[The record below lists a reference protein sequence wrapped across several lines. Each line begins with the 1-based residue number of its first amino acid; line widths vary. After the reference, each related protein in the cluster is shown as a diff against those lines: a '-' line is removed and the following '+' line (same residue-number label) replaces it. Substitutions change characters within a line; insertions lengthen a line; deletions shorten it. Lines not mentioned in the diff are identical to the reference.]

1 MKINGPNQTNF
12 NPYKHQIQQQR
23 DLKKGM
29 KQDQIEISNEAKK
42 LLENDKADPK
52 REAYIQEI
60 KDKVDSGEYEI
71 NYEKTAEKMIDFWSR
86 Q

>member
-12 NPYKHQIQQQR
+12 NPYKNQLQKQA
-23 DLKKGM
+23 DLKKDL
-29 KQDQIEISNEAKK
+29 KQDRIEISNEAKK
-42 LLENDKADPK
+42 LMESNKADPK

-60 KDKVDSGEYEI
+60 KDKVDSGEYKI
-71 NYEKTAEKMIDFWSR
+71 NYEKTARKMIDFWSK